1 MRAVEISKTLIH
13 LGGYLLNIQSYKALM
28 EIQALQQLNVNAS
41 SSSFSS
47 MQNTSASPFA
57 ALLQEA
63 YSHVGGTSDLETNVK
78 PNFGQTLQPFTAY
91 TSTPYS
97 LPVTPAL
104 PTSSEKLS
112 IPSKNLDELIENT
125 ARKFEVDPN
134 LIRSVIKHESN
145 FKTTAESH
153 AGAQGLMQLMPAT
166 ARSLGVTN
174 PFDPIQNVEAGT
186 KYLKMMLDKYDGNQ
200 KLALAAYNAGPGN
213 VAKYKGI
220 PPFKETISYVNKIM
234 NTYQSFV

>member
-1 MRAVEISKTLIH
+1 
-13 LGGYLLNIQSYKALM
+13 M
-28 EIQALQQLNVNAS
+28 EIQALQQLNVNS
-41 SSSFSS
+41 SSVSS
-47 MQNTSASPFA
+47 MQNTVSSPFA

-63 YSHVGGTSDLETNVK
+63 YSNVGSTTGSESTFNR
-78 PNFGQTLQPFTAY
+78 NA
-91 TSTPYS
+91 STPMFQPLTENISSQFS
-97 LPVTPAL
+97 LPAT
-104 PTSSEKLS
+104 TSGPITTEKLN
-112 IPSKNLDELIENT
+112 IPSKNLDTLIENT
-125 ARKFEVDPN
+125 ARKFGVDPN

-213 VAKYKGI
+213 VAKYNGI

-234 NTYQSFV
+234 NTYQSLV

>member
-1 MRAVEISKTLIH
+1 
-13 LGGYLLNIQSYKALM
+13 M
-28 EIQALQQLNVNAS
+28 EIQALQQLNINAS
-41 SSSFSS
+41 PSSVSS
-47 MQNTSASPFA
+47 MQNTASSPFA

-63 YSHVGGTSDLETNVK
+63 YSNVGSTTGSEPTFNLNATQMFPPLTGNTNT
-78 PNFGQTLQPFTAY
+78 Q
-91 TSTPYS
+91 YS
-97 LPVTPAL
+97 LPVTPSI
-104 PTSSEKLS
+104 PISTEKLN

-125 ARKFEVDPN
+125 SRKFGVDPN

-166 ARSLGVTN
+166 AKWLGVTN

-213 VAKYKGI
+213 VAKYNGI

-234 NTYQSFV
+234 NTYQSLV

>member
-1 MRAVEISKTLIH
+1 
-13 LGGYLLNIQSYKALM
+13 LNIQSYKALM
-28 EIQALQQLNVNAS
+28 EIQALQQLNVNTS
-41 SSSFSS
+41 SVSS
-47 MQNTSASPFA
+47 MQNTVSSPFA

-63 YSHVGGTSDLETNVK
+63 YSNVGSTTRSEDVATFNLNATLM
-78 PNFGQTLQPFTAY
+78 LQPLTAN
-91 TSTPYS
+91 TSAQYS
-97 LPVTPAL
+97 LPATPSV
-104 PTSSEKLS
+104 PITTEKLN
-112 IPSKNLDELIENT
+112 IPSKNLDTLIENT
-125 ARKFEVDPN
+125 ARKFGVDPN

-213 VAKYKGI
+213 VAKYNGI

-234 NTYQSFV
+234 NTYQSLV

>member
-1 MRAVEISKTLIH
+1 M
-13 LGGYLLNIQSYKALM
+13 NIQSYKALM
-28 EIQALQQLNVNAS
+28 EIQALQQLNVNAPS
-41 SSSFSS
+41 SSYSS
-47 MQNTSASPFA
+47 MQNTAASPFA

-63 YSHVGGTSDLETNVK
+63 YSNVGGTSEMEAGVNI
-78 PNFGQTLQPFTAY
+78 NFGQTFQPFTVN
-91 TSTPYS
+91 TSPPYS
-97 LPVTPAL
+97 LPLTPTT
-104 PTSSEKLS
+104 PTSTEKLS
-112 IPSKNLDELIENT
+112 IPSKSLDELIENT

-174 PFDPIQNVEAGT
+174 SFDPIQNVEAGT

-213 VAKYKGI
+213 VAKYNGI

-234 NTYQSFV
+234 NTYQSLV

>member
-1 MRAVEISKTLIH
+1 M
-13 LGGYLLNIQSYKALM
+13 NIQSYKALM

-41 SSSFSS
+41 SSSVSS
-47 MQNTSASPFA
+47 MQNTVSSPFA

-63 YSHVGGTSDLETNVK
+63 YSNVEGTKEAEVALHAHM
-78 PNFGQTLQPFTAY
+78 FQPLSVHTGAQY
-91 TSTPYS
+91 A
-97 LPVTPAL
+97 LPVTPSVSITA
-104 PTSSEKLS
+104 EKLN
-112 IPSKNLDELIENT
+112 IPSKNLVELIENT
-125 ARKFEVDPN
+125 ATKFGVDPN

-145 FKTTAESH
+145 FKTSAQSH

-174 PFDPIQNVEAGT
+174 PFDPVQNVEAGT
-186 KYLKMMLDKYDGNQ
+186 KYLKMMLDKYDGDQ

-213 VAKYKGI
+213 VAKYNGI

-234 NTYQSFV
+234 NTYHSLV

>member
-1 MRAVEISKTLIH
+1 
-13 LGGYLLNIQSYKALM
+13 M
-28 EIQALQQLNVNAS
+28 EIQALQQLNVNTS
-41 SSSFSS
+41 SSVSN
-47 MQNTSASPFA
+47 MQNTVSSPFA

-63 YSHVGGTSDLETNVK
+63 YSNVGSTTGSEDVATLNLKAT
-78 PNFGQTLQPFTAY
+78 QMLQPLTAN
-91 TSTPYS
+91 TSAQFS
-97 LPVTPAL
+97 LPATPSVHI
-104 PTSSEKLS
+104 TTEKLN

-125 ARKFEVDPN
+125 ARKFGVDPN

-213 VAKYKGI
+213 VAKYNGI

-234 NTYQSFV
+234 NTYQSLV

>member
-1 MRAVEISKTLIH
+1 
-13 LGGYLLNIQSYKALM
+13 M
-28 EIQALQQLNVNAS
+28 EIQALQQLNVNTS
-41 SSSFSS
+41 SSVSN
-47 MQNTSASPFA
+47 MQNTASSPFA

-63 YSHVGGTSDLETNVK
+63 YSNVGSTTLSADAATFNLNAT
-78 PNFGQTLQPFTAY
+78 QMLQPLTTN
-91 TSTPYS
+91 TSAQFS
-97 LPVTPAL
+97 LPVTPSV
-104 PTSSEKLS
+104 PITTEKLN
-112 IPSKNLDELIENT
+112 IPSKNLDGLIENT
-125 ARKFEVDPN
+125 ARKFGVDPN

-213 VAKYKGI
+213 VAKYNGI

-234 NTYQSFV
+234 NTYQSLV

>member
-1 MRAVEISKTLIH
+1 MLIH

-41 SSSFSS
+41 SSSVSS
-47 MQNTSASPFA
+47 MQNTVSSPFA

-63 YSHVGGTSDLETNVK
+63 YSNVGASSESEVTFNAHM
-78 PNFGQTLQPFTAY
+78 FQPLTVHTGAQY
-91 TSTPYS
+91 A
-97 LPVTPAL
+97 LPVTPSV
-104 PTSSEKLS
+104 PITTEKLN

-125 ARKFEVDPN
+125 ATKFGVDPN

-174 PFDPIQNVEAGT
+174 PFDPVQNVEAGT
-186 KYLKMMLDKYDGNQ
+186 KYLKMMLDKYDGDQ

-213 VAKYKGI
+213 VAKYNGI

-234 NTYQSFV
+234 NTYHSLV

>member
-1 MRAVEISKTLIH
+1 
-13 LGGYLLNIQSYKALM
+13 M
-28 EIQALQQLNVNAS
+28 EIQALQQLNVNTS
-41 SSSFSS
+41 SVSS
-47 MQNTSASPFA
+47 MQNNVSSPFA

-63 YSHVGGTSDLETNVK
+63 YSNVGSTTGSEDVATFNLNAT
-78 PNFGQTLQPFTAY
+78 QMLQPLTAN
-91 TSTPYS
+91 TSAQYS
-97 LPVTPAL
+97 LPATPSV
-104 PTSSEKLS
+104 PITTEKLN
-112 IPSKNLDELIENT
+112 IPSKNLDTLIENT
-125 ARKFEVDPN
+125 ARKFGVDPN

-213 VAKYKGI
+213 VAKYNGI

-234 NTYQSFV
+234 NTYQSLV

>member
-1 MRAVEISKTLIH
+1 
-13 LGGYLLNIQSYKALM
+13 
-28 EIQALQQLNVNAS
+28 
-41 SSSFSS
+41 
-47 MQNTSASPFA
+47 MQNTVSSPFA

-63 YSHVGGTSDLETNVK
+63 YSSAGSTAGTADAATFNLKAT
-78 PNFGQTLQPFTAY
+78 QMLQPLTAN
-91 TSTPYS
+91 TSAQYS
-97 LPVTPAL
+97 LPATPSV
-104 PTSSEKLS
+104 PITTEKLN
-112 IPSKNLDELIENT
+112 IPSKNLDGLIENT
-125 ARKFEVDPN
+125 ARKFGVDPN

-213 VAKYKGI
+213 VAKYNGI

-234 NTYQSFV
+234 NTYQSLV

>member
-1 MRAVEISKTLIH
+1 M
-13 LGGYLLNIQSYKALM
+13 NIQSYKALM
-28 EIQALQQLNVNAS
+28 EIQALQQLNVNPS
-41 SSSFSS
+41 SSVSS
-47 MQNTSASPFA
+47 MQNTVSSPFA

-63 YSHVGGTSDLETNVK
+63 YSKVGSTTGSVDAAPFNLNAT
-78 PNFGQTLQPFTAY
+78 QMLQPLTAN
-91 TSTPYS
+91 TSAQYS
-97 LPVTPAL
+97 LPATPSV
-104 PTSSEKLS
+104 PITTEKLN

-125 ARKFEVDPN
+125 ARKFGVDPN

-145 FKTTAESH
+145 FSTTAESH

-213 VAKYKGI
+213 VAKYNGI

-234 NTYQSFV
+234 NTYQSLV

>member
-1 MRAVEISKTLIH
+1 M
-13 LGGYLLNIQSYKALM
+13 NIQSYKALM
-28 EIQALQQLNVNAS
+28 EIQALQQLNVNTS
-41 SSSFSS
+41 SVSS
-47 MQNTSASPFA
+47 MQNNVSSPFA

-63 YSHVGGTSDLETNVK
+63 YSNVGSTTGSEDVATFNLNAT
-78 PNFGQTLQPFTAY
+78 QMLQPLTAN
-91 TSTPYS
+91 TSAQYS
-97 LPVTPAL
+97 LPATPSV
-104 PTSSEKLS
+104 PITTEKLN
-112 IPSKNLDELIENT
+112 IPSKNLDTLIENT
-125 ARKFEVDPN
+125 ARKFGVDPN

-213 VAKYKGI
+213 VAKYNGI

-234 NTYQSFV
+234 NTYQSLV

>member
-1 MRAVEISKTLIH
+1 
-13 LGGYLLNIQSYKALM
+13 M
-28 EIQALQQLNVNAS
+28 EIQALQQLNVYTS
-41 SSSFSS
+41 SSVSS
-47 MQNTSASPFA
+47 MQSTVSSPFA

-63 YSHVGGTSDLETNVK
+63 YSNVGRTNGLAGASTYNHDASQK
-78 PNFGQTLQPFTAY
+78 LQPLTAN
-91 TSTPYS
+91 TSSQYS
-97 LPVTPAL
+97 LPATPSV
-104 PTSSEKLS
+104 PITTEKLN
-112 IPSKNLDELIENT
+112 IPSKNLDGLIENT
-125 ARKFEVDPN
+125 ASKFGVDPN

-213 VAKYKGI
+213 VAKYNGI

-234 NTYQSFV
+234 NTYQSLV

>member
-1 MRAVEISKTLIH
+1 
-13 LGGYLLNIQSYKALM
+13 M
-28 EIQALQQLNVNAS
+28 EIQALQQLNVNTS
-41 SSSFSS
+41 SSVSS
-47 MQNTSASPFA
+47 MQNTVSSPFA
-57 ALLQEA
+57 VLLQEA
-63 YSHVGGTSDLETNVK
+63 YSSVGSTAGSADAATFNLNAT
-78 PNFGQTLQPFTAY
+78 QMLQPLTAN
-91 TSTPYS
+91 TSAQYS
-97 LPVTPAL
+97 LPATPSV
-104 PTSSEKLS
+104 PITTEKLN
-112 IPSKNLDELIENT
+112 IPSKNLDGLIENT
-125 ARKFEVDPN
+125 ARKFGVDPN

-213 VAKYKGI
+213 VAKYNGI

-234 NTYQSFV
+234 NTYQSLV